1 MSADEST
8 ASDTPSGSDIAASDC
23 HALPPEP
30 AVRHVTPA
38 PEDFANPPG
47 FANYIWPVFWVL
59 LICGLVGVVCAG
71 GWSGFEAH

>member
-1 MSADEST
+1 MSSHETPA
-8 ASDTPSGSDIAASDC
+8 ADTPTEDGHA

-38 PEDFANPPG
+38 SEDFENPPG

-59 LICGLVGVVCAG
+59 LIGGLVGVVCAG
-71 GWSGFEAH
+71 GWGGFAAH